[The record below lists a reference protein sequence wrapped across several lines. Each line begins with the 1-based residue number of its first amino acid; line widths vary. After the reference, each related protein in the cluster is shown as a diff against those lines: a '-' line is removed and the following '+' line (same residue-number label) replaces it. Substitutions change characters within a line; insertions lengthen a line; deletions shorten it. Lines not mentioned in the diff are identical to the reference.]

1 MEMAIAALV
10 VLIAGV
16 ATAVEAPTNAL
27 LNQNVSSLVFTAFVT
42 MAVGAL
48 GAGLVLLMVR
58 PQLQPSWAT
67 TTPWY
72 ALTGGLYAAAIV
84 AMGAYATPKLGAGP
98 TMVMT
103 VTAQV
108 VTGIVLDHM
117 GALGLEKHPASWLRI
132 AGCLVAVVGAVL
144 VSMG

>member
-1 MEMAIAALV
+1 MDMAVAALI

-27 LNQNVSSLVFTAFVT
+27 LNQNVSSLTFTAFVT

-48 GAGLVLLMVR
+48 GAGLVLLLVR

-72 ALTGGLYAAAIV
+72 ALIGGLYAAAIV

-108 VTGIVLDHM
+108 VTGIVLDHV

-132 AGCLVAVVGAVL
+132 VGCLVAVVGAAL

>member
-117 GALGLEKHPASWLRI
+117 GALGLEKHPVSWLRI
-132 AGCLVAVVGAVL
+132 AGCLVAIVGAVL

>member
-1 MEMAIAALV
+1 MEMVIAALI

-27 LNQNVSSLVFTAFVT
+27 LNQNVSSLAFTAFVT
-42 MAVGAL
+42 MAIGAL
-48 GAGLVLLMVR
+48 GAGLVVLLVR
-58 PQLQPSWAT
+58 PQLQPSWPT

-72 ALTGGLYAAAIV
+72 AFVGGLYAAAIV

-98 TMVMT
+98 TMVLT

-108 VTGIVLDHM
+108 ITGVMLDHI
-117 GALGLEKHPASWLRI
+117 GALGLEKHPVSWLRI
-132 AGCLVAVVGAVL
+132 IGCLVAMGGAAL
-144 VSMG
+144 VSFG

>member
-117 GALGLEKHPASWLRI
+117 GALGLEKHPVSWLRI

>member
-1 MEMAIAALV
+1 M
-10 VLIAGV
+10 
-16 ATAVEAPTNAL
+16 P
-27 LNQNVSSLVFTAFVT
+27 
-42 MAVGAL
+42 
-48 GAGLVLLMVR
+48 
-58 PQLQPSWAT
+58 P
-67 TTPWY
+67 
-72 ALTGGLYAAAIV
+72 
-84 AMGAYATPKLGAGP
+84 YATPKLGAGP

-117 GALGLEKHPASWLRI
+117 GALGLEKHPVSWLRI